1 MILKESAYVS
11 ILLMLVPNLVYLI
24 PQYQARCL
32 AHCGGSILPCWVHL
46 NCSSTRINLLRSSC
60 NWAEDKVC
68 WSIIHTASFGWGI
81 HVSPDSHSLQNHR
94 EDLKLKNLGLLHRLS
109 AYRIKIPFV
118 MHLLLKLNKFKK
130 ATVCPPSHVFLSQQ
144 QTVWHILQ
152 ITVVFWGSVLKN
164 AALPTRA
171 LRALVVYFWALK
183 EVKTGVVSDCRL
195 IPHQLTGP
203 FKTEICMSHRL
214 HWKILLY

>member
-1 MILKESAYVS
+1 MCPFFSCWFHILFIWSPSNRHGAWHIVVVQS
-11 ILLMLVPNLVYLI
+11 IHVEHTWTAVVQGLT
-24 PQYQARCL
+24 
-32 AHCGGSILPCWVHL
+32 
-46 NCSSTRINLLRSSC
+46 CSEVRVTG
-60 NWAEDKVC
+60 AEDQVC

-81 HVSPDSHSLQNHR
+81 NVSPDSHSLQSHK
-94 EDLKLKNLGLLHRLS
+94 EDLKLKNLGLVHWLS
-109 AYRIKIPFV
+109 AYRIKTPFV

-130 ATVCPPSHVFLSQQ
+130 ATECPPSHVFLSQQ

>member
-1 MILKESAYVS
+1 MCPFFSCWFHILFIWS
-11 ILLMLVPNLVYLI
+11 P
-24 PQYQARCL
+24 
-32 AHCGGSILPCWVHL
+32 
-46 NCSSTRINLLRSSC
+46 STRHCAWYIVVFQSIHVECTWTAVVQGLTCSEVPATG
-60 NWAEDKVC
+60 AEDQVC

-81 HVSPDSHSLQNHR
+81 HVSPDNHSLQSHR
-94 EDLKLKNLGLLHRLS
+94 EDLKLKNLGLVHRLS
-109 AYRIKIPFV
+109 VYRIKTPFV
-118 MHLLLKLNKFKK
+118 THLLLKLNKFKK
-130 ATVCPPSHVFLSQQ
+130 ATECPPSHVFLSQQ

-183 EVKTGVVSDCRL
+183 EVKIGVVSECRL

-203 FKTEICMSHRL
+203 FKTEICMSQRL
-214 HWKILLY
+214 HWKIPLY